1 VQDVHDLVEI
11 GGFDAYGNIGDGT
24 RIGAEVRGTVPLDKA
39 GLRNAELRF
48 NGLYQQTRVTDPIT
62 GQERSFSVPLERQGT
77 TSGAPVL
84 NAGNKDWAYVVNFRQ
99 NLPAISSAWGVTA
112 VQWAER
118 DEYRLAETI
127 SYVRPEPRIDLFVET
142 TLIKPVT
149 VKLYI
154 NNILTSSEE
163 RTRTYFR
170 GSRAGGQIDRV
181 EERLSDGGPEGSRV
195 VGVLVSGRF

>member
-1 VQDVHDLVEI
+1 M
-11 GGFDAYGNIGDGT
+11 
-24 RIGAEVRGTVPLDKA
+24 
-39 GLRNAELRF
+39 
-48 NGLYQQTRVTDPIT
+48 
-62 GQERSFSVPLERQGT
+62 PLERQGT

-170 GSRAGGQIDRV
+170 GSRAGGQIDRI